1 MGDKKVMVTEREQFV
16 RDVLA
21 LIAAKTQL
29 IEVTIQSAPHD
40 RIQESVELTQ
50 IAADA
55 KIRKQLAAKGWSVA
69 YTFQREALMHRL
81 VFCIDKDQKIKELNQ
96 QLKEKDEQLKEKD
109 QQLRE
114 KDQQMKEIRKEKDQ
128 QMERIELLM
137 IALRENGIDLPAELQ

>member
-69 YTFQREALMHRL
+69 YTFQGEALMHRL

-96 QLKEKDEQLKEKD
+96 QLKEKDEQLK
-109 QQLRE
+109 E